1 MDLAPRKETIS
12 PIGRKQPR
20 GFSPRCTIS
29 LDSRAHSTLYR
40 LAEHVVSAASRCP
53 GKPKRSRLMK
63 KKAKKEEK
71 KAPKKGK

>member
-1 MDLAPRKETIS
+1 
-12 PIGRKQPR
+12 
-20 GFSPRCTIS
+20 
-29 LDSRAHSTLYR
+29 
-40 LAEHVVSAASRCP
+40 VVSAASRCP

>member
-1 MDLAPRKETIS
+1 MRLPGNKKS
-12 PIGRKQPR
+12 PGWGALNPPVLSRL
-20 GFSPRCTIS
+20 GTIS
-29 LDSRAHSTLYR
+29 LDSHAHSTLYR
-40 LAEHVVSAASRCP
+40 VAEHVVSAASRCP